1 MYLIDTSIWIESL
14 KKNSKFKIQEHFKVH
29 EIYLCLP
36 VYQEILQGI
45 KDDSAHWAVK
55 KALDNSK
62 FLEETVTKETIEEAI
77 LIYRQGRKKGI
88 TIRSSVDCLIASI
101 AIRNNATIVH
111 KDRDYSQI
119 SKFTILKE
127 KRISTIR

>member
-14 KKNSKFKIQEHFKVH
+14 KKDSKFKIQEHFKEY
-29 EIYLCLP
+29 EIFLCLP

-45 KDDSAHWAVK
+45 REDSAYWAVK
-55 KALDNSK
+55 KALDHSK
-62 FLEETVTKETIEEAI
+62 FLEETLTKGTIEEAI
-77 LIYRQGRKKGI
+77 SIYRQARKKGI
-88 TIRSSVDCLIASI
+88 TIRSSIDCLIASI

-111 KDRDYSQI
+111 KDRDYSEI

-127 KRISTIR
+127 KKITTQ